1 MCVIL
6 YVYCVI
12 LFCLRC
18 IWQHQ
23 NKQNTTTANAI
34 SSTCYGR
41 EHLDISGTVFFHFA
55 VSVKAVKRI
64 QSTKRNQWPLAWPRL
79 FTHCWTSEGILCQLP
94 LLPSKTV
101 LVGSRSTVQLQNRSP
116 WHREP
121 QYSLVVIIHIDNVTW
136 CSNVSDIEAVE
147 ACIRFLS
154 DDDDYRSYA
163 DTVVWSIIL
172 FLLSQVVVKN
182 LSARCTCLTL
192 VNHVV

>member
-1 MCVIL
+1 MATGL
-6 YVYCVI
+6 
-12 LFCLRC
+12 
-18 IWQHQ
+18 
-23 NKQNTTTANAI
+23 T
-34 SSTCYGR
+34 SS
-41 EHLDISGTVFFHFA
+41 F
-55 VSVKAVKRI
+55 
-64 QSTKRNQWPLAWPRL
+64 

-154 DDDDYRSYA
+154 DDDYRSYA

-182 LSARCTCLTL
+182 LSARCTCVTL
-192 VNHVV
+192 VNHVVKHLGSGHLTTRLTIWSRRAVHPKSWLWALKQSAVLLLTADWS